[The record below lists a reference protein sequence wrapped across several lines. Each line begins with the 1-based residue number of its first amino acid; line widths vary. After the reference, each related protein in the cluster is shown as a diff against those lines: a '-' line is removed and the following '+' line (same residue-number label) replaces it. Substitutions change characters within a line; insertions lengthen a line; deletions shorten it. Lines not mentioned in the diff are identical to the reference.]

1 MKLPTKK
8 DQADS
13 NLETGHSKSV
23 LRTPSTR
30 RSCPQDEE
38 LSPAGT
44 FDTALTS
51 PSTFDESVRSPHTP
65 QKITFEH
72 HVKTT
77 SSSARSAGL
86 LLGMTKP
93 ALGIVGLLI
102 LGTGAAAAFGWF
114 QIPGLSNQIDE
125 LEAQVA
131 QLSGEVDR
139 LSAENDRYE
148 TLNDKLNQTV
158 AEFRD
163 LNQDLNDTVT
173 ELESISDG
181 LNSTRG
187 ELLQR
192 VRELTTE
199 NENYAR
205 MNRELNNTA
214 ARLAQ
219 EVDFFE
225 LALSKLVLEN
235 GALSNL
241 TESLQGITTEFGTL
255 TEEQNK
261 TLLGLYDVLNGLTS
275 ENERL
280 ESLNNDLV
288 KIVTFLNETSL
299 GLDNSL
305 QQVSAFLADQ
315 ITVNQVLVL
324 ASLENTYRQKVQ
336 TWDCDYRDHFAEESF
351 GQDFNVLISN
361 ITQVVDYIDERVL
374 SEICLNKSD
383 FQQYLRAEFPEGLN
397 SFRLMRGVND
407 YALSAL
413 NYYFPQA
420 NQTGV
425 SPDDWADASYDCQK
439 LQEPFSRSAA
449 I

>member
-1 MKLPTKK
+1 
-8 DQADS
+8 
-13 NLETGHSKSV
+13 
-23 LRTPSTR
+23 
-30 RSCPQDEE
+30 
-38 LSPAGT
+38 
-44 FDTALTS
+44 
-51 PSTFDESVRSPHTP
+51 
-65 QKITFEH
+65 
-72 HVKTT
+72 
-77 SSSARSAGL
+77 
-86 LLGMTKP
+86 MTKP
-93 ALGIVGLLI
+93 ALGIASLLI

-125 LEAQVA
+125 LEAQVSH
-131 QLSGEVDR
+131 LSGEVDR
-139 LSAENDRYE
+139 LSAENDRYQ
-148 TLNDKLNQTV
+148 TLNNKLNQTV

-173 ELESISDG
+173 ELEDISYG
-181 LNSTRG
+181 LNSTKL
-187 ELLQR
+187 ELIQR
-192 VRELTTE
+192 VRELTAE
-199 NENYAR
+199 NENYSQ

-225 LALSKLVLEN
+225 VALTKLVLEN

-241 TESLQGITTEFGTL
+241 TGSLEGLTTELGTL

-261 TLLGLYDVLNGLTS
+261 TLFGLYNVLNGLTS

-288 KIVTFLNETSL
+288 KVVGFLNETSV
-299 GLDNSL
+299 GLDTSL
-305 QQVSAFLADQ
+305 QQVTDFLVGQ
-315 ITVNQVLVL
+315 ITANQVLVL

-336 TWDCDYRDHFAEESF
+336 TWDCDYRDHFVEESF

-361 ITQVVDYIDERVL
+361 VTQVVDYVNERVL
-374 SEICLNKSD
+374 SEICLDKLD
-383 FQQYLRAEFPEGLN
+383 FQQYLRAAFPEGLN
-397 SFRLMRGVND
+397 SFRLIRGVND
-407 YALSAL
+407 YTLSAL

-425 SPDDWADASYDCQK
+425 SPDDWANASYDCQK
-439 LQEPFSRSAA
+439 LKNPFSRSAA

>member
-1 MKLPTKK
+1 MRLSSKK
-8 DQADS
+8 EQGNSDHETAHS
-13 NLETGHSKSV
+13 NSLS
-23 LRTPSTR
+23 RTPNLR
-30 RSCPQDEE
+30 RSSPQDE
-38 LSPAGT
+38 LVSPAGT

-51 PSTFDESVRSPHTP
+51 PSTFDESVRSPLTP

-77 SSSARSAGL
+77 SSNARPAGL

-93 ALGIVGLLI
+93 ALGIAGLLI

-125 LEAQVA
+125 LEAQVSH
-131 QLSGEVDR
+131 LSGEVDR
-139 LSAENDRYE
+139 LSAENDRYQ
-148 TLNDKLNQTV
+148 TLNNKLNQTV

-173 ELESISDG
+173 ELEDISYG
-181 LNSTRG
+181 LNSTKL
-187 ELLQR
+187 ELIQR
-192 VRELTTE
+192 VRELTAE
-199 NENYAR
+199 NENYSQ

-225 LALSKLVLEN
+225 VALTKLVLEN

-241 TESLQGITTEFGTL
+241 TGSLEGLTTEFGTL

-261 TLLGLYDVLNGLTS
+261 TLFGLYNVLNGLTS

-288 KIVTFLNETSL
+288 KVVGFLNETSV
-299 GLDNSL
+299 GLDTSL
-305 QQVSAFLADQ
+305 QQVTDFLVGQ
-315 ITVNQVLVL
+315 ITANQVLVL

-336 TWDCDYRDHFAEESF
+336 TWDCDYRDHFVEESF

-361 ITQVVDYIDERVL
+361 VTQVVDYVNERVL
-374 SEICLNKSD
+374 SEICLDKLD
-383 FQQYLRAEFPEGLN
+383 FQQYLRAAFPEGLN
-397 SFRLMRGVND
+397 SFRLIRGVND
-407 YALSAL
+407 YTLSAL

-425 SPDDWADASYDCQK
+425 SPDDWANASYDCQK
-439 LQEPFSRSAA
+439 LKKPFSRSAA